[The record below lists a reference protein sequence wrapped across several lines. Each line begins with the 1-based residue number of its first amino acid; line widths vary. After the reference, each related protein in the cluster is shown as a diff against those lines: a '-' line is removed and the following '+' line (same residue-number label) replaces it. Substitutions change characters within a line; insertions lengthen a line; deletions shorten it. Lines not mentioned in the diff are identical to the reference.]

1 MVFLPFCRQN
11 IFQNVVDNE
20 KLSFLAENGLPMNRK
35 LTTLIA
41 FTFCRRWLSTSQVLK
56 NGDFLLSKNVSNALQ
71 GAKMLL
77 NENNEPF
84 TTH

>member
-41 FTFCRRWLSTSQVLK
+41 LPFAGDGCRLHRY
-56 NGDFLLSKNVSNALQ
+56 
-71 GAKMLL
+71 
-77 NENNEPF
+77 
-84 TTH
+84 